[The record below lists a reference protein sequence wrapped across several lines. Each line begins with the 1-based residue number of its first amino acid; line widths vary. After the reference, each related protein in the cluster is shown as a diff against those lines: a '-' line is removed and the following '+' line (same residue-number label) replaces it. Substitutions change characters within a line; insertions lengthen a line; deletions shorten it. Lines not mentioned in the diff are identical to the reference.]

1 MSYAMEKSEICRKK
15 SGIARAEDGVLVLDK
30 PRGKTSADVVNR
42 VKKLAGIYKAG
53 HTGTLDPFA
62 TGVLICP
69 VNLATRL
76 SRFFLHGNKKYAAVL
91 KLGVET
97 DTMDCTGQITA
108 THTVPEITGQELEN
122 ITRKFMGTI
131 RQVPPAYS
139 ALKHNGIP
147 LYKYARQGKPVQ
159 KEARTVEIHS
169 IRITRVEPPEIGIEV
184 ACSGGTYI
192 RSLCAD
198 IGKELGCGAHVCRLV
213 RTESCGFSIEEAAAL
228 TELEQAAT
236 LESVNRF
243 IVPMAESLRRMP
255 ACTADAPLMEKIRF
269 GRPISEKDLDRSE
282 YDTGHK
288 KNQYIKIVDPDNR
301 LLAVIEKK
309 KDKPE
314 YSYCCVFQSN

>member
-1 MSYAMEKSEICRKK
+1 MKKSEIRRKK
-15 SGIARAEDGVLVLDK
+15 SETARAIDGVLVVDK
-30 PRGKTSADVVNR
+30 PRGKTSANVVNR

-69 VNLATRL
+69 VNRATRL
-76 SRFFLHGNKKYAAVL
+76 SRFFLHGNKKYTAVL

-108 THTVPEITGQELEN
+108 THTVPEISEKELKN
-122 ITRKFMGTI
+122 IARKFTGII
-131 RQVPPAYS
+131 RQVPPSYS

-159 KEARTVEIHS
+159 KEARTVEIQG
-169 IRITRVEPPEIGIEV
+169 IRITRVEPPDIGIEV

-198 IGKELGCGAHVCRLV
+198 IGKELGCGAHVSRLV
-213 RTESCGFSIEEAAAL
+213 RTESCGFSLGEAFGL
-228 TELEQAAT
+228 TEPEQAETPEA
-236 LESVNRF
+236 LNRF
-243 IVPMAESLRRMP
+243 IVSMAESLRTMP

-269 GRPISEKDLDRSE
+269 GRPISEKDLGSNE
-282 YDTGHK
+282 YDPGYK
-288 KNQYIKIVDPDNR
+288 KHRYIKIVDPENS

-309 KDKPE
+309 ENKQE